1 LASGKEVKTMKTWQ
15 YYLRLFRFQP
25 LMYTINLIGIV
36 GAFLLEMVPGLL
48 AREYFNLL
56 SGAAPARFGLL
67 TLIALLAAGALG
79 RMFFSILLPLTN
91 TTFVYTC
98 GALLRKNMLSRILQR
113 PGARALPSSSGEAVS
128 RFRDDIDETLWSVMY
143 FNDVIALTA
152 FAVVGMTI
160 MLRINAWI
168 TLAVLLPLALIVV
181 VTQRV
186 AERIEQYRKA
196 SREATGAVTGF
207 LGEIF
212 GAVQAVKVA
221 GAELQV
227 IHRFG
232 ALNDQ
237 RRATGVRDKL
247 FNALLESI
255 FANTVNVGT
264 GLILLLAATSMRA
277 GTFTVGD
284 FALFVYYLGWI
295 SEFTAMFGIVLAR
308 YRQAGVSFERMVTLL
323 QGAPP
328 QSLVAHGP
336 VYMREPLPAIPVPPR
351 VAGERLQT
359 LEISGLT
366 FRYPESGRG
375 IEAADLR
382 LERGSFTVI
391 TGRIGSGKTTLLRA
405 LLGLLPADAGEVRWN
420 GEQVANPTAFFQPPR
435 AAYTAQ
441 VPRLFSDT
449 LKDNLLM
456 GLPNQHTD
464 LPMALQLAVME
475 PDLERM
481 EQGLETMVGAKGV
494 RLSGG
499 QIQRAAAARMFVRNA
514 DLLVFDDLSSALDV
528 ETERTM
534 WERLAASSQQPAVSS
549 EAATA
554 DRRLPSA
561 DWTILAV
568 SHRRAALRRADQ
580 IIVLKDG
587 RVEATG
593 KLDELLATSEEM
605 RRLWAAEAEP
615 APVA

>member
-1 LASGKEVKTMKTWQ
+1 
-15 YYLRLFRFQP
+15 
-25 LMYTINLIGIV
+25 
-36 GAFLLEMVPGLL
+36 
-48 AREYFNLL
+48 
-56 SGAAPARFGLL
+56 
-67 TLIALLAAGALG
+67 
-79 RMFFSILLPLTN
+79 MFFYILLPMTN

-98 GALLRKNMLSRILQR
+98 GALLRKNMLARILQR

-152 FAVVGMTI
+152 FTVVGLTI
-160 MLRINAWI
+160 MMSINAWI

-212 GAVQAVKVA
+212 GAVQAIKVA
-221 GAELQV
+221 GAETQV
-227 IHRFG
+227 IRRFG

-237 RRATGVRDKL
+237 RRTTGVRDKL
-247 FNALLESI
+247 FNEILQSI
-255 FANTVNVGT
+255 FANAVNVGT

-328 QSLVAHGP
+328 QIAGGAWPGLYARPAAGDP
-336 VYMREPLPAIPVPPR
+336 RPAARLLPT
-351 VAGERLQT
+351 GCDT
-359 LEISGLT
+359 LEAAGLT
-366 FRYPESGRG
+366 FRYPESARG
-375 IEAADLR
+375 IEGIDLR

-391 TGRIGSGKTTLLRA
+391 TGRIGSGKTTLLRT

-420 GEQVANPTAFFQPPR
+420 GARVDNPTEFFVPPR
-435 AAYTAQ
+435 CAYTAQ

-456 GLPNQHTD
+456 GLPDEHVD
-464 LPMALQLAVME
+464 LPAALRLAVME
-475 PDLERM
+475 PDLARM
-481 EQGLETMVGAKGV
+481 EHGLETMVGAKGV

-499 QIQRAAAARMFVRNA
+499 QIQRAAAARMFVRA
-514 DLLVFDDLSSALDV
+514 PELLVFDDLSSALDV
-528 ETERTM
+528 ETERTL
-534 WERLAASSQQPAVSS
+534 WERN
-549 EAATA
+549 
-554 DRRLPSA
+554 
-561 DWTILAV
+561 
-568 SHRRAALRRADQ
+568 
-580 IIVLKDG
+580 
-587 RVEATG
+587 
-593 KLDELLATSEEM
+593 
-605 RRLWAAEAEP
+605 
-615 APVA
+615 

>member
-1 LASGKEVKTMKTWQ
+1 MKTWQ
-15 YYLRLFRFQP
+15 FYLRLFRFQP

-48 AREYFNLL
+48 TREYFNML
-56 SGAAPARFGLL
+56 SGAAPARFGLA
-67 TLIALLAAGALG
+67 TLIALLFAGALG
-79 RMFFSILLPLTN
+79 RMFFYILLPLTN

-98 GALLRKNMLSRILQR
+98 GALLRKNMLARILQR

-152 FAVVGMTI
+152 FTVVGLTI
-160 MLRINAWI
+160 MMTINAWI

-212 GAVQAVKVA
+212 GAVQAIKVA
-221 GAELQV
+221 GAETQV
-227 IHRFG
+227 IRRFG
-232 ALNDQ
+232 ALNSQ

-247 FNALLESI
+247 FNEILSSI
-255 FANTVNVGT
+255 FANAVNVGT

-328 QSLVAHGP
+328 QS
-336 VYMREPLPAIPVPPR
+336 
-351 VAGERLQT
+351 
-359 LEISGLT
+359 
-366 FRYPESGRG
+366 
-375 IEAADLR
+375 
-382 LERGSFTVI
+382 
-391 TGRIGSGKTTLLRA
+391 GRIGSGKTTLLRT

-420 GEQVANPTAFFQPPR
+420 GTRIANPTEFFQPPR
-435 AAYTAQ
+435 CAYTAQ

-456 GLPNQHTD
+456 GLPDEHVD
-464 LPMALQLAVME
+464 LAAALRLAVLE
-475 PDLERM
+475 PDLARM
-481 EQGLETMVGAKGV
+481 EHGLETMVGAKGV

-499 QIQRAAAARMFVRNA
+499 QIQRAAAARMFVRA
-514 DLLVFDDLSSALDV
+514 PELLVFDDLSSALDV
-528 ETERTM
+528 ETEQTL
-534 WERLAASSQQPAVSS
+534 WERLGSREQGTGDRGQRPGDRLARSAQAVPYSL
-549 EAATA
+549 
-554 DRRLPSA
+554 LPV
-561 DWTILAV
+561 TCIAV
-568 SHRRAALRRADQ
+568 SHRRSVLRRADQ

-587 RVEATG
+587 HVEACGT
-593 KLDELLATSEEM
+593 LDELLATSEEM
-605 RRLWAAEAEP
+605 RRLWAAEDEP
-615 APVA
+615 VPVV

>member
-1 LASGKEVKTMKTWQ
+1 MKTWQ
-15 YYLRLFRFQP
+15 FYLRLFRFQP

-36 GAFLLEMVPGLL
+36 GAFLLEMAPGLL
-48 AREYFNLL
+48 AREFFNML
-56 SGAAPARFGLL
+56 SGAAPARFGMI
-67 TLIALLAAGALG
+67 TLITLLFASALG
-79 RMFFSILLPLTN
+79 RMFFYILLPMTN

-98 GALLRKNMLSRILQR
+98 GALLRKNMLARILQR

-128 RFRDDIDETLWSVMY
+128 RFRDDIDETLWSVMH

-152 FAVVGMTI
+152 FTVVGLTI
-160 MLRINAWI
+160 MMSINAWI

-212 GAVQAVKVA
+212 GAVQAIKVA
-221 GAELQV
+221 GAENQV
-227 IHRFG
+227 IQRFG
-232 ALNDQ
+232 ALND
-237 RRATGVRDKL
+237 RRRVTGVRDKL
-247 FNALLESI
+247 FNEILSSI
-255 FANTVNVGT
+255 FANAVNVGT

-336 VYMREPLPAIPVPPR
+336 VYMRGALPAIPVPPR
-351 VAGERLQT
+351 GAADRLHT
-359 LEISGLT
+359 IEAVGLT
-366 FRYPESGRG
+366 FCYPESARG
-375 IEAADLR
+375 ITGIDLR
-382 LERGSFTVI
+382 LERGSFTVL

-405 LLGLLPADAGEVRWN
+405 LLGLLPVDSGELRWN
-420 GEQVANPTAFFQPPR
+420 GARVANPTEFFQPPR
-435 AAYTAQ
+435 CAYTAQ

-449 LKDNLLM
+449 LRDNLLM
-456 GLPNQHTD
+456 GLPDAHVD
-464 LPMALQLAVME
+464 LPAALRLAVME
-475 PDLERM
+475 PDLARM
-481 EQGLETMVGAKGV
+481 EHGLETMVGAKGV

-499 QIQRAAAARMFVRNA
+499 QRQRAAAARMFVRA
-514 DLLVFDDLSSALDV
+514 PELLVFDDLSSALDV
-528 ETERTM
+528 ETEQLL
-534 WERLAASSQQPAVSS
+534 WERIEHAKLSIENDPEDAQF
-549 EAATA
+549 
-554 DRRLPSA
+554 
-561 DWTILAV
+561 TILAV

-587 RVEATG
+587 RIEARGT
-593 KLDELLATSEEM
+593 LDELLATSDEM
-605 RRLWAAEAEP
+605 RRLWATEDE
-615 APVA
+615 PVAAG

>member
-1 LASGKEVKTMKTWQ
+1 MKTWQ
-15 YYLRLFRFQP
+15 FYLRLFRFQP

-48 AREYFNLL
+48 TREFFNML
-56 SGAAPARFGLL
+56 SGSTPARFSLI
-67 TLIALLAAGALG
+67 TLIALLFAGALG
-79 RMFFSILLPLTN
+79 RMFFYILLPMTN

-98 GALLRKNMLSRILQR
+98 GALLRKNMLARILQR

-152 FAVVGMTI
+152 FTVVGLTI
-160 MLRINAWI
+160 MMAINAWI

-212 GAVQAVKVA
+212 GAVQAIKVA
-221 GAELQV
+221 GAETQV
-227 IHRFG
+227 IKYFG

-247 FNALLESI
+247 FNEILESI
-255 FANTVNVGT
+255 FANAVNIGT

-295 SEFTAMFGIVLAR
+295 SEFTAMFGIVLTR
-308 YRQAGVSFERMVTLL
+308 YRQASVSFERMVTLL

-336 VYMREPLPAIPVPPR
+336 VYMRGPLPAIPVPPR
-351 VAGERLQT
+351 DAADRLRSI
-359 LEISGLT
+359 EAAGLT
-366 FRYPESGRG
+366 FRYPESARG
-375 IEAADLR
+375 IEAIDLR
-382 LERGSFTVI
+382 LERGSFTVL
-391 TGRIGSGKTTLLRA
+391 TGRIGSGKTTLLRT

-420 GEQVANPTAFFQPPR
+420 GARVANPTEFFQPPR
-435 AAYTAQ
+435 CAYTAQ

-456 GLPNQHTD
+456 GLPDAHVD
-464 LPMALQLAVME
+464 LPAALRLAVME
-475 PDLERM
+475 PDLARM
-481 EQGLETMVGAKGV
+481 EHGLETMVGAKGV

-499 QIQRAAAARMFVRNA
+499 QIQRAAAARMFVRA
-514 DLLVFDDLSSALDV
+514 PELLVFDDLSSALDV
-528 ETERTM
+528 ETERTL
-534 WERLAASSQQPAVSS
+534 WERLAVSSRQSAVSS
-549 EAATA
+549 RADAANCQPGT
-554 DRRLPSA
+554 LWVTA

-587 RVEATG
+587 RVEACGT
-593 KLDELLATSEEM
+593 LDELLATSEEM
-605 RRLWAAEAEP
+605 RRLWAAEEEP
-615 APVA
+615 VVVV